1 MCGKCYTITEAHK
14 YGYDIT
20 LKFASIS
27 NGKLHHFVPVI
38 TFSISYDKINQN
50 EFLKLHPTP
59 DMLTCTADKL
69 RWYRLTNGYLQKEI
83 ADITSIYRSTYV
95 HYENIEQKLYD
106 INYLQKIAD
115 IYKIDITCLLDDY
128 MMFMYK
134 GQGRQIKALRKSLGL
149 TQDQLADLFNTSK
162 SNIKHWEQERCFMQ
176 YDNFIKIK
184 SFFDILHSK

>member
-1 MCGKCYTITEAHK
+1 MRGKCYPITEAHK

-20 LKFASIS
+20 LKFESVF

-69 RWYRLTNGYLQKEI
+69 RLYRLTNGYMQKDI
-83 ADITSIYRSTYV
+83 AEKTGIYRSTYV
-95 HYENIEQKLYD
+95 HYENQEQKLYD

-134 GQGRQIKALRKSLGL
+134 GQGMQIKTLRKSLGL
-149 TQDQLADLFNTSK
+149 TQDQLADTFKTPK
-162 SNIKHWEQERCFMQ
+162 SNVKHWEQERCFMQ
-176 YDNFIKIK
+176 YDNFVKIK
-184 SFFDILHSK
+184 RFFDI

>member
-20 LKFASIS
+20 LRFESVF

-38 TFSISYDKINQN
+38 TFSISYNKINQN

-83 ADITSIYRSTYV
+83 ADMTGIYRSTYI
-95 HYENIEQKLYD
+95 HYENTEQKLYD

-115 IYKIDITCLLDDY
+115 IYNIDITCLLDDY

-134 GQGRQIKALRKSLGL
+134 VQDKQIKALRKSLGL
-149 TQDQLADLFNTSK
+149 TQNQLADLFNTPK
-162 SNIKHWEQERCFMQ
+162 SNVKHWEQEVCFMQ
-176 YDNFIKIK
+176 YDNFVKIK
-184 SFFDILHSK
+184 KFLGI